1 MRIII
6 RGVSPGAF
14 KDGRGNFKDICK
26 TLQSTNFS
34 KYECL
39 IELLR
44 LVRNTIHNNGVYFP
58 DKIGDNRPVT
68 YRGITYNFIDG
79 AG

>member
-1 MRIII
+1 ME
-6 RGVSPGAF
+6 V
-14 KDGRGNFKDICK
+14 
-26 TLQSTNFS
+26 
-34 KYECL
+34 ECL

-68 YRGITYNFIDG
+68 YRGITYNFIDENKRFTTSSVF
-79 AG
+79 